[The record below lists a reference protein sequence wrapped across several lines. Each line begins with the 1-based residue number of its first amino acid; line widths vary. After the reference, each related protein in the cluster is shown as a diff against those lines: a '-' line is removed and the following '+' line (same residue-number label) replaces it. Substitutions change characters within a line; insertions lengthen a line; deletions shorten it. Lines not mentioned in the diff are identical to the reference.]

1 MRLSF
6 GGDMFFYAIASFLF
20 IVTLFEFCLFSN
32 NKKNNIKP
40 RIGYAVVFLFLMFF
54 CGFRAQGVDR
64 DYPEYLNILEQIPPF
79 PEVIFHD
86 LSDIHG
92 DPIFYFISSLINL
105 FGAPSYFLFF
115 LFSALSLSIYWRCFL
130 KQSDL
135 PWLSLF
141 IYFCH
146 SFLNK
151 EMTQIRSGLSS
162 AFMFLALCYI
172 GEKKYIKT
180 YLTFLFSFLSHSSGL
195 VGFLILFYKKTTRCT
210 SYSYVVFLLFS
221 FFMYLVWH
229 SLFLMLPQNWS
240 LIQKVNLYLVW
251 DSYNYSLSFS
261 NPIFLRQVFFF
272 ILFLYIKK
280 TYPWDGKLNA
290 FLFSYLLS
298 ICIYIIFNDIAI
310 LGARL
315 SNMLACSEY
324 ILIPYSI
331 ATLLKNN
338 RVLEGFIIFLISVLL
353 SAGLLYSN
361 LEIKN
366 IFLDYKT
373 VLDL

>member
-1 MRLSF
+1 ML
-6 GGDMFFYAIASFLF
+6 FYAIASFLL
-20 IVTLFEFCLFSN
+20 IGALFEFCLFSK

-40 RIGYAVVFLFLMFF
+40 RVGYAVLFLFLIFF

-64 DYPEYLNILEQIPPF
+64 DYPEYLNILKQIPSF
-79 PEVIFHD
+79 PDVIFHD
-86 LSDIHG
+86 LSDVHG

-105 FGAPSYFLFF
+105 FGAPSYLLFF
-115 LFSALSLSIYWRCFL
+115 LFSLLSLSIYWRCFL
-130 KQSDL
+130 KQSYL
-135 PWLSLF
+135 PWLSLL

-151 EMTQIRSGLSS
+151 EMTQIRNGLSS
-162 AFMFLALCYI
+162 ALIFLALCYI
-172 GEKKYIKT
+172 GDKKNIKA
-180 YLTFLFSFLSHSSGL
+180 YLAFLLSFLSHSSGL
-195 VGFLILFYKKTTRCT
+195 VGFLILFYKKTTRST
-210 SYSYVVFLLFS
+210 RSSYVICLLLS
-221 FFMYLVWH
+221 FFIYLVWH
-229 SLFLMLPQNWS
+229 SIFLMLPQDWS
-240 LIQKVNLYLVW
+240 LVQKVNLYFVW

-261 NPIFLRQVFFF
+261 NPIFLRQVVFF
-272 ILFLYIKK
+272 ILFLYIKTK
-280 TYPWDGKLNA
+280 YSWDEKLNA

-338 RVLEGFIIFLISVLL
+338 RVLEGFVIFLIAVLL
-353 SAGLLYSN
+353 SSGLLYSN